1 VAPYFTSTEGES
13 MGGRGRPGR
22 PRAQFADHGLT
33 SGEVA
38 KQLGC
43 CRSNVDRLRKTG
55 SLPGRLDRAGQYR
68 YQPAAVAEVARK
80 LRRALNT
87 DAERA
92 AQVYTSF
99 LAPGFKPTPEAIARI
114 VVATREHP
122 DTVLALWDKFTR
134 GAPRADASED
144 VARISHEYDEQI
156 AAMDRDLARRRRAA
170 FLPGEEEDAP
180 PSSH

>member
-1 VAPYFTSTEGES
+1 